1 MALNIKHLLDGVS
14 SESDT
19 ESNTNPILSDYDKE
33 VTKKLNPK
41 LKEIEDAAME
51 SIRINHHLKVCKEA
65 ARTGQPPKGQPT

>member
-51 SIRINHHLKVCKEA
+51 SIRINHHLKKCKEA
-65 ARTGQPPKGQPT
+65 DRTGQPPKGRPT